1 MIDISDLNYN
11 PEEGVREEEIFF
23 PNRKPGLE
31 TTGPGSYGE
40 HSAGWE
46 TVLIFGKEVSRH
58 TEDYPQAFNKGL
70 SGVCHLCPDS
80 PILFSFPQSQS

>member
-40 HSAGWE
+40 HSAG
-46 TVLIFGKEVSRH
+46 
-58 TEDYPQAFNKGL
+58 
-70 SGVCHLCPDS
+70 
-80 PILFSFPQSQS
+80 